1 MDTEDAGESQE
12 ALLELRTKNGYIFG
26 CITRSKTMGKE
37 SPVRVNN
44 GLDNGIGDHVQDN
57 GSAGIVTATPDCH
70 AQDGRQ
76 GHIARTSGIGQVSG
90 HDDLKKKD
98 VSYMTSDTKEQR

>member
-1 MDTEDAGESQE
+1 MDTEDAGESQA
-12 ALLELRTKNGYIFG
+12 ALLELRTKKGYIFG
-26 CITRSKTMGKE
+26 CVTRSITMGKE

-44 GLDNGIGDHVQDN
+44 GLDNGIGDHVRDN

-76 GHIARTSGIGQVSG
+76 GHIARTSGVGQVSG
-90 HDDLKKKD
+90 GHDDLLKD
-98 VSYMTSDTKEQR
+98 VSYMPSDTKEQR